1 MKLMY
6 SHHVIVS
13 SLFLKRAYLSE
24 ISKFYFIAILL
35 LCFTNTAVSESHDVE
50 SLLQSF
56 KDRGTTVYPLVG
68 TRISS
73 RFGMRTHPVIQEKR
87 HHHGLDLAVPVE
99 APIRAIRTGRVVFAD
114 EFGAYGNLVVI
125 QHEDD
130 ITSHYGHLHSIQ
142 VSPGEQVSTGQLIG
156 AAGKTGRVTG
166 PHLHLE
172 IRHEGKP
179 LDPLLLFPHIA
190 HKGLG

>member
-1 MKLMY
+1 M
-6 SHHVIVS
+6 
-13 SLFLKRAYLSE
+13 
-24 ISKFYFIAILL
+24 
-35 LCFTNTAVSESHDVE
+35 
-50 SLLQSF
+50 
-56 KDRGTTVYPLVG
+56 
-68 TRISS
+68 
-73 RFGMRTHPVIQEKR
+73 
-87 HHHGLDLAVPVE
+87 PVE